1 MYVYMSSRISISI
14 DLSYYIYAYIRVCVC
29 FYVGLVNF
37 VAIFRGCEHAAMGRL
52 ERLASFLLDP
62 LRMDPPVPE
71 VNLVS
76 EPPTV
81 EVACESSQHVLCKKR
96 KIDRIEGSAACLV
109 GGMHASHNAWR
120 WRVEQC
126 DRSLLAIP
134 NLHAVMEKLNTSPH
148 SCFDLRLPKARLA
161 SAVLKHCVTV
171 IEGLASQGARFKIGI
186 TTDPG
191 FRWSNPSF
199 GYAHATEIYTTMVIV
214 SILKTMEAAAYLEA
228 SLIREFRENKLCL
241 NEALGGEGAM
251 VDASPGF
258 VYVVHTCF
266 ELI

>member
-1 MYVYMSSRISISI
+1 MYVCMYVCMC
-14 DLSYYIYAYIRVCVC
+14 VCVC
-29 FYVGLVNF
+29 VCVEGRF
-37 VAIFRGCEHAAMGRL
+37 VAFLRTCEHAAMGRL

-62 LRMDPPVPE
+62 LRVDPPVLD
-71 VNLVS
+71 VNLAS
-76 EPPTV
+76 EP
-81 EVACESSQHVLCKKR
+81 CEPSQHLLCKKR
-96 KIDRIEGSAACLV
+96 KTDRIEGSAACLIE
-109 GGMHASHNAWR
+109 GMHASHNAWR
-120 WRVEQC
+120 WKVEQC

-134 NLHAVMEKLNTSPH
+134 NLHVVMEKLNTHPH
-148 SCFDLRLPKARLA
+148 SCFDLRLPKAKLA
-161 SAVLKHCVTV
+161 SAVLKHSVTV
-171 IEGLASQGARFKIGI
+171 IEGLALRGARFKIGI

-228 SLIREFRENKLCL
+228 SLIREFREHKLCL

-251 VDASPGF
+251 IDASPGF

-266 ELI
+266 EPI